1 MSPFDVTLIE
11 FLTSYRLERVPLHDN
26 MTGRTVDSWMLTLNG
41 DVVSVRRDADRILND
56 LQEMIIGNRRET
68 DTDR

>member
-1 MSPFDVTLIE
+1 MTTVAQAMARG
-11 FLTSYRLERVPLHDN
+11 YRLERVPLHDN
-26 MTGRTVDSWMLTLNG
+26 MTGRTVASWLLTLNG
-41 DVVSVRRDADRILND
+41 DVVSVRRDAHMILDD

>member
-1 MSPFDVTLIE
+1 MATVSQAIAMGYKLH
-11 FLTSYRLERVPLHDN
+11 RVPLHDN